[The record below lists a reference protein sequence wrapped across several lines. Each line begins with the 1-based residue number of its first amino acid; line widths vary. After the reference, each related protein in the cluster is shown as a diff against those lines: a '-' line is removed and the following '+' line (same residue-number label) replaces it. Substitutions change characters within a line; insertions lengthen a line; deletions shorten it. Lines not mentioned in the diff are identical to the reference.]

1 MTRHH
6 SLTSVRARQRLLAR
20 SESGAAMVEFALVV
34 GLFVLILYALIYF
47 GMALATKQR
56 VTNAAA
62 AGARAAVGAASAAD
76 AQTVAQN
83 RVVAL
88 LGTPNGR
95 YTVTPVA
102 GPCNTSAAS
111 GPQCIKVTVTYDW
124 ENHPAVPAAPGLGLA
139 PVDSLGSTA
148 TVQYSG

>member
-1 MTRHH
+1 
-6 SLTSVRARQRLLAR
+6 
-20 SESGAAMVEFALVV
+20 MVEFALVA

-62 AGARAAVGAASAAD
+62 EGARAAVGAATAGD

-83 RVVAL
+83 RVLDL
-88 LGTPNGR
+88 LGTANGR

-102 GPCNTSAAS
+102 GPCTTSAPT
-111 GPQCIKVTVTYDW
+111 GPQCIKVTITYDW
-124 ENHPAVPAAPGLGLA
+124 GGHPVVPAAPGLGLL
-139 PVDSLGSTA
+139 PVSSLGSTA